1 MKLESNLTFNSI
13 VVVLSLAICH
23 HNHKT
28 MVISWDRRGTQQRR
42 TRGFFFCLFLL
53 FFVLCVSSRGCLI
66 VFYVEKKKRVARW
79 LEGGGASGRTDGK
92 GIAVPDFW
100 ACPSLFFFFLR
111 CLKVVSAHVTRLL
124 LLPPSLPLEIRRRR
138 ESSSTVD
145 RRHQ

>member
-13 VVVLSLAICH
+13 AVVLSLAICH

-42 TRGFFFCLFLL
+42 TRGFFFVFFFFFCFVCLVEGLFDCLL
-53 FFVLCVSSRGCLI
+53 RW
-66 VFYVEKKKRVARW
+66 KKKRVARW